1 MKTYEITSLTNERI
15 KTWTKLHQT
24 KYRRE
29 TGQFLIEGQHLIEE
43 AQQAGL
49 IETLIGVKGVP
60 HRFECETMVEV
71 SPEIMRKLCVTE
83 SNSDFVAVC
92 SNWLPPK
99 TWGERVLLL
108 DTLQDPGNVGTII
121 RTAHSFGFDSVVV
134 SENSVDLTNEKVI
147 RASQGAIF
155 HIPVL
160 QVDLGETIQNLKS
173 RGIPVIGTGLQG
185 ASDLHSLPLSKT
197 VAFVLGNEGQGI
209 RPEILALCDTVVK
222 IEMSTFESL
231 NVAVAAGILCYR
243 FRKP

>member
-60 HRFECETMVEV
+60 HRFQCETMVEV

-83 SNSDFVAVC
+83 SNSNFVAVC

-121 RTAHSFGFDSVVV
+121 RTAYSFGFDSVVV

-185 ASDLHSLPLSKT
+185 ANDLHSLPLSNT

-222 IEMSTFESL
+222 IEMNTFESL

>member
-1 MKTYEITSLTNERI
+1 MKTYEITSLSNERI

-29 TGQFLIEGQHLIEE
+29 SGQFLIEGQHLIEE
-43 AQQAGL
+43 AQKAGL

-60 HRFECETMVEV
+60 HRFTCETMVEV
-71 SPEIMRKLCVTE
+71 STEIMRKLCVTE

-92 SNWLPPK
+92 SDWLPPESL
-99 TWGERVLLL
+99 GERVLLL

-121 RTAHSFGFDSVVV
+121 RTAHSFGFDSIVV

-160 QVDLGETIQNLKS
+160 QANLSETIQKLKTS
-173 RGIPVIGTGLQG
+173 GIPIIGTGFKE
-185 ASDLHSLPLSKT
+185 ASDFTSLPVAKS

-209 RPEILALCDTVVK
+209 RPEVLALCDKVVK

-231 NVAVAAGILCYR
+231 NVAIAAGILCYR

>member
-60 HRFECETMVEV
+60 HRFQCETMVEV

-83 SNSDFVAVC
+83 SNSNFVAVC

-121 RTAHSFGFDSVVV
+121 RTAYSFGFDSVVV

-173 RGIPVIGTGLQG
+173 RGISVIGTGLQG
-185 ASDLHSLPLSKT
+185 ANDLHSLPLSNT

-222 IEMSTFESL
+222 IEMNTFESL